1 MDEGQGSTILSENRS
16 TRASSAT
23 LANNAH
29 SSLSPLRF
37 RCRMKTDLG
46 IDLSRDGTRFS
57 LVRGFPRYDR
67 ITFLIGD
74 IYYSYVFAFLL
85 NFCRWMMEIEK
96 SWIRKRFEIDFFLFK
111 FLKIDE
117 SFSSSFFLKHSFT
130 IYLSWKGIEVE

>member
-1 MDEGQGSTILSENRS
+1 
-16 TRASSAT
+16 
-23 LANNAH
+23 
-29 SSLSPLRF
+29 
-37 RCRMKTDLG
+37 MKTDLG

-57 LVRGFPRYDR
+57 IVRGFPRYDR

-117 SFSSSFFLKHSFT
+117 SFSSSSFFLKYSFS
-130 IYLSWKGIEVE
+130 YRGRGSNRIEVE